1 MYTTY
6 AESSHYGNP
15 YSQQQQPS
23 NTTGGQISV
32 MTWNP
37 PSYNRN
43 SMQYSQNQT
52 HHHHHHSSYNVP
64 TMSSQQRAHP
74 LPMIPMQ
81 RSAMSP
87 PQQQQRLVMSPPQ
100 QQQQQQHA
108 SQSQN
113 ENKNNSN
120 HSQQQ
125 QRPKLTTSYWEDE
138 GTICYQVDARGFCVA
153 RRQGKRS
160 D

>member
-52 HHHHHHSSYNVP
+52 HHHHHSSYNVP

-113 ENKNNSN
+113 QNNSNSN

-125 QRPKLTTSYWEDE
+125 QQPKLTTSYWEDE